1 MNIKIIYGL
10 NIRKKNEV
18 ENRIKNNKDIMDY
31 IYNVVNLL
39 EFYSHMGLFGI
50 DIIIKKDKL
59 FIIDANSLPGYK
71 KGFNVEDDL
80 RNYFK
85 EILH

>member
-1 MNIKIIYGL
+1 
-10 NIRKKNEV
+10 
-18 ENRIKNNKDIMDY
+18 
-31 IYNVVNLL
+31 
-39 EFYSHMGLFGI
+39 MGLFGI
-50 DIIIKKDKL
+50 DIIIEKDKL